1 MLGPMII
8 VEMTIRYRIKAI
20 LWSILAV
27 ACLSGCATVASLPQ
41 VGGPPIRSDASS
53 RNYTNSRLYQYP
65 YQRVFA
71 STRIVLNAWNFTIE
85 RESLTDHAILASGQT
100 QAFSSGAV
108 LGVYFTELGP
118 ARTLVETVEKRKI
131 ATQIA
136 IKWHSSIIL
145 DGIEKQLKLED
156 DAKP

>member
-1 MLGPMII
+1 MII
-8 VEMTIRYRIKAI
+8 AEINNRYRIRTI
-20 LWSILAV
+20 LWLLLAV
-27 ACLSGCATVASLPQ
+27 ACLSGCATVTSLPQ
-41 VGGPPIRSDASS
+41 VGGSRIRSDDST
-53 RNYTNSRLYQYP
+53 RNYTNSRIYQYP
-65 YQRVFA
+65 YRRVFA
-71 STRIVLNAWNFTIE
+71 STRIVLSAWNFTIE
-85 RESLTDHAILASGQT
+85 RESLADHAILASGQT

-118 ARTLVETVEKRKI
+118 ARTLVETIEKRKI

-156 DAKP
+156 DAKQ